1 MPKRSR
7 GQIAVVPPDPTGFVL
22 PAVTWELARTFVAL
36 TSAGWSPAGA
46 VGYLCPEV
54 SIERVELVAA
64 VWLRTPE
71 VEEALAQANGGAW
84 HEISE
89 EERIAVALQQ
99 HRAQCARYL
108 VTHRLEEAAGVEL
121 TKIEMARGVL
131 ERFVAGTLDV
141 QDPLLKAMQ
150 GILGKV
156 AAGTAPAQ
164 TVVAELDPAV
174 PEEEGRR

>member
-1 MPKRSR
+1 MAKQVKGPI
-7 GQIAVVPPDPTGFVL
+7 GIVPPNPDMWVIPE
-22 PAVTWELARTFVAL
+22 VTRELARTFVAL
-36 TSAGWSPAGA
+36 TGAGWSVSSA

-54 SIERVELVAA
+54 KVVQQEVVAA

-71 VEEALAQANGGAW
+71 VEQALAEANGGAW
-84 HEISE
+84 HELSE
-89 EERIAVALQQ
+89 EERVSIALQQ
-99 HRAQCARYL
+99 HRAQCAHYL

-156 AAGTAPAQ
+156 AAGSVPAQ
-164 TVVAELDPAV
+164 TVGLELDPAV
-174 PEEEGRR
+174 PEE